1 MTTKSGT
8 SLVYEIKEYVPL
20 KADKAGTYLST
31 LVNGMRNYIASK
43 GFSYTVNSYSCDL
56 DNDTLPENYIFTVK
70 QDILNERP
78 SIVIVG
84 KESQYLYEDGTPL
97 GNGVNHALL
106 VKGTTYATDSYGD
119 TNDYLIA
126 VDPMDGIIKYIVW
139 DPYNWEARQNFAV
152 YSIIRINIW

>member
-8 SLVYEIKEYVPL
+8 SLVYEIEEYVPL
-20 KADKAGTYLST
+20 KADKTGTYLST
-31 LVNGMRNYIASK
+31 LVIGMRNYITSK
-43 GFSYTVNSYSCDL
+43 GFSYMVNSYPCDL

-84 KESQYLYEDGTPL
+84 KESQYLYEDGTLL

-106 VKGTTYATDSYGD
+106 VKGTTYATDSS
-119 TNDYLIA
+119 
-126 VDPMDGIIKYIVW
+126 MDEIIKYIVW
-139 DPYNWEARQNFAV
+139 DPYNWEARQNCAV